1 MISSMPNL
9 QDKVAVVTGG
19 NSGIGLA
26 IAGSIAEA
34 GGTIAVW
41 GRNPAKNAAAVERL
55 TEAGHRAAAFPC
67 DVADPAANEAAFAAT
82 LETFGKVDVF
92 VANAGDSRPTPFL
105 ELTLDEW
112 RRIMAVNLES
122 VFLGFQ
128 IAARHM
134 IERGEGGSLVA
145 VSSTSAIHGA
155 ANNEAYGTSKT
166 AMLGLVRALA
176 VGMARH
182 GIRVNA
188 LLPGWTL
195 TDLGR
200 MAHDS
205 PRLRDVLVRRTPVRR
220 FADPAEI
227 GPAGA
232 YLADPSLT
240 FHTGDCIVVDG
251 GYTVF

>member
-1 MISSMPNL
+1 M
-9 QDKVAVVTGG
+9 QDLRGRVAVVTGG

-26 IAGSIAEA
+26 IAESIAQSGA
-34 GGTIAVW
+34 AVALW
-41 GRNPAKNAAAVERL
+41 GRNPDKNAAALERL
-55 TEAGHRAAAFPC
+55 RAAGHRAEVFAC
-67 DVADPAANEAAFAAT
+67 DVADPAAQADAFEATVAA
-82 LETFGKVDVF
+82 LGKVDVF
-92 VANAGDSRPTPFL
+92 VANAGDSRPTRFL
-105 ELTLDEW
+105 DLTLEEW
-112 RRIMAVNLES
+112 RRIMAVNLDS
-122 VFLGFQ
+122 VFVGFQ
-128 IAARHM
+128 LAARHM
-134 IERGEGGSLVA
+134 IEHGEGGSLVA

-176 VGMARH
+176 VNLARH
-182 GIRVNA
+182 RIRVNA

-200 MAHDS
+200 MAFDDE
-205 PRLRDVLVRRTPVRR
+205 RLRDVLVRRTPVRR
-220 FADPAEI
+220 FADPSEI

-240 FHTGDCIVVDG
+240 FHTGDCLVVDG

>member
-1 MISSMPNL
+1 MLGRMPNL
-9 QDKVAVVTGG
+9 DDKVAVITGG

-26 IAGSIAEA
+26 IAESIATA
-34 GGTIAVW
+34 GGAVAIW
-41 GRNPAKNAAAVERL
+41 GRSAEKNAAAVERL
-55 TEAGHRAAAFPC
+55 TAAGHRAEAFIC
-67 DVADPAANEAAFAAT
+67 DVADQTANEAAFAAT
-82 LETFGKVDVF
+82 VASFGKVDVF
-92 VANAGDSRPTPFL
+92 VANAGDSNPTPFL
-105 ELTLDEW
+105 DLTLEEW
-112 RRIMAVNLES
+112 RRILAVNLDS
-122 VFLGFQ
+122 VFIGFQ
-128 IAARHM
+128 LAARHM
-134 IERGEGGSLVA
+134 IERGEGGALVA
-145 VSSTSAIHGA
+145 VSSTSSIHGA

-166 AMLGLVRALA
+166 AMLGLMRALA
-176 VGMARH
+176 VGLARH

-200 MAHDS
+200 LAYDH
-205 PRLRDVLVRRTPVRR
+205 PRLRDVLVQRTPVRR
-220 FADPAEI
+220 FADPSEI